1 MSKNNIERGIRI
13 ELDRLNEVIDR
24 KIMRGVT
31 YRKEAERHSFLRA
44 RLAQVSRSRIFSRN
58 WFGRSLGFVN
68 TFFL

>member
-1 MSKNNIERGIRI
+1 MSKRNVEKMIRI

-24 KIMRGVT
+24 KIMRGVS

-44 RLAQVSRSRIFSRN
+44 RLAQLSRSRIFARN